1 MRVCGAVDL
10 GASGGRVIAGIVDKG
25 EVTLRTVHRFS
36 YRADRRD
43 GRLRWPY
50 AVLKAEVRT
59 GLRALARAYPEV
71 ESIGIDTWGVD
82 YGLLDESGV
91 LLADPVSYR
100 DDRTAGVVDVV
111 HERFGGVEK
120 LYDVNGLQPLP
131 INTVYQLAADA
142 WDGAASVVMLPD
154 LLVHELT
161 GVLGTELTIAST
173 TGLLDVRTRDWSP
186 EVLAALGLPSELLPP
201 LRAAGDVV
209 GPLRPEVVRATGL
222 RSDVVVV
229 RVGSHDTASAVAG
242 LHRHEGPAVFVSSG
256 TWSLVGLELDGPIV
270 SGESLRA
277 GVSNELGAGGQTL
290 FLRNLAGLWLL
301 QESLVAW
308 GSPDLYPLLAE
319 AEALPA
325 GGPVIDV
332 DSNDLIAPGAMPD
345 RIDALV
351 RATDQRP
358 LSGPPATVRCILDS
372 LATAYAESA
381 RELARLA
388 GTDPRA
394 IHLVGGGSQN
404 DLLCRLTSELSGLP
418 VVAGPVEA
426 TARGNVLVQ
435 VGRLWPDMC

>member
-25 EVTLRTVHRFS
+25 EVELRTVHRFGH
-36 YRADRRD
+36 RAERRD

-50 AVLKAEVRT
+50 ADLKAQVLT
-59 GLRALARAYPEV
+59 GLRALARAYPDV
-71 ESIGIDTWGVD
+71 ASIGIDTWGVD

-100 DDRTAGVVDVV
+100 DDRTAGVVDAV
-111 HERFGGVEK
+111 HERFGGVEN

-131 INTVYQLAADA
+131 INTVYQLAADG
-142 WDGAASVVMLPD
+142 WDRAAAVVMLPD
-154 LLVHELT
+154 LIVHELT
-161 GVLGTELTIAST
+161 GERGTELTIAST

-186 EVLAALGLPSELLPP
+186 EVLTALGLPSELLPP
-201 LRAAGDVV
+201 LRTAGDVV
-209 GPLRPEVVRATGL
+209 GPLRSEVVRATGL
-222 RSDVVVV
+222 RPDVLVV

-242 LHRHEGPAVFVSSG
+242 LHGHEGPAAFVSSG

-270 SGESLRA
+270 SSESLRA
-277 GVSNELGAGGQTL
+277 GAGNELGADGQTL

-308 GSPDLYPLLAE
+308 GNPDLHPLLAA
-319 AEALPA
+319 AEALPS
-325 GGPVIDV
+325 GGPVVDV
-332 DSNDLIAPGAMPD
+332 DSNELIAPGAMPD

-351 RATDQRP
+351 RATGQRP
-358 LSGPPATVRCILDS
+358 PDGAPATVRCILDS
-372 LATAYAESA
+372 LGTAYAEST

-388 GTDPRA
+388 GTELRG

-404 DLLCRLTSELSGLP
+404 EVLRRLTSELTGLP

-435 VGRLWPDMC
+435 AGRLWPEMS